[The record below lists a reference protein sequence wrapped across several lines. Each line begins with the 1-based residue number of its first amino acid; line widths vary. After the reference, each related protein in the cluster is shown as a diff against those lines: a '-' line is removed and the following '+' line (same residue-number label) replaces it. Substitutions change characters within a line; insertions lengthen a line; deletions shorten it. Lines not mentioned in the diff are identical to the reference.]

1 MIFKI
6 TYKLCGMEFL
16 AEARSIAQAYEYIYA
31 IVKANGVNLPCWEK
45 ALSEYM
51 AVLVKFQDG
60 KLLKVEN
67 HFFRIEVDRS
77 GERTQSL
84 ADALIDA
91 EKTIGR
97 MYGAC
102 GAYCDS
108 LVEGYWERKK
118 EREKRWAK
126 EGSRNDL

>member
-6 TYKLCGMEFL
+6 TYKLYGVEFS
-16 AEARSIAQAYEYIYA
+16 AEARSISQAYEYIYA
-31 IVKANGVNLPCWEK
+31 IVKANDLNLPCWEK

-51 AVLVKFQDG
+51 AILVQLQDG
-60 KLLKVEN
+60 RLFKTEN
-67 HFFRIEVDRS
+67 YFFRIEVDRS
-77 GERTQSL
+77 DERTQSL

-102 GAYCDS
+102 GVYCDS

-118 EREKRWAK
+118 EREKRWGK
-126 EGSRNDL
+126 EGIAK